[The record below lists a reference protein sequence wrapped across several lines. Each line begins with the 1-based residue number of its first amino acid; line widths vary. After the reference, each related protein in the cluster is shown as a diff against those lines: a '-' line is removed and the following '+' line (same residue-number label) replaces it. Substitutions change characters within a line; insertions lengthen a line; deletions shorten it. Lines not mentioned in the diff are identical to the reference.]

1 MLSKT
6 LYNLHI
12 YNDADYRKF
21 EFSCLQVLISNVNT
35 RLQRIINRFLKNPGL
50 SVASDAR
57 NVVRPKQGRLK
68 M

>member
-1 MLSKT
+1 MMQT
-6 LYNLHI
+6 TENLNFHACACI
-12 YNDADYRKF
+12 VR
-21 EFSCLQVLISNVNT
+21 LQVLISNVNT
-35 RLQRIINRFLKNPGL
+35 RLQRIINRFCLKNPGL